1 MTLGR
6 EQFRIRCRE
15 RVWLLDGAMGTL
27 LQAGGLPAGRPP
39 DELNL
44 TNADAV
50 RAAHAAYVAA
60 GARIL
65 LTNTFGA
72 TKPRLSSYKLGA
84 KVAEINRAAVAHARA
99 AAGEGVLV
107 AGDLGP
113 LGEYVEPV
121 GKLSFEDA
129 YRAFA
134 EQARVLAAA
143 GVDLIIIE
151 TIADVREAKAA
162 VMAARAA
169 FRGAIVACMTFEAD
183 GRTITGTP
191 PAVAAAVLT
200 AAGAD
205 GVGANC
211 SVGPRELVGII
222 REMAA
227 VTDAP
232 LCAEPNAGLPRLTGK
247 QTVFKQAPEPF
258 AKWAPEL
265 VKAGASIVG
274 GCCGTTPAHIRAVA
288 AAVES
293 LKPLTRTRVYRSVL
307 ASRGR
312 LVAVDRGPVIVG
324 ERINPSGKPRL
335 ATALARGHYGV
346 VAEDARAQVGAGAAI
361 VDVNVGGAP
370 NGPRVM
376 AAAVAA
382 VQQAVDVP
390 VAVDAPK
397 AELLAAGLAAA
408 VGKPLLN
415 SCPATPAAMA
425 KLLPLAR
432 KWGAAIVG
440 LPLDAKGVPPKAA
453 GRLALVEKFLER
465 ALDEGLPL
473 EDIYIDPLML
483 TAAHLPPAETF
494 ATLRAIKQTFG
505 VRTVLGVSN
514 VSHGLPGRE
523 ILNEAAFLYALGFGL
538 DLAIVNPLEP
548 RMAEA
553 VAAAGVLAG
562 TADVAA
568 YAERV
573 AGPAQKPAA
582 APKRAP
588 AGQGA
593 VLYEA
598 IVNGRKDEASRA
610 AAAALRAGSSPLAL
624 NDKYLLPA
632 LDEVGGRF
640 GRREFFLPQ
649 VIRAAEAAQAA
660 FGVLERSL
668 KKGAARSRGRVVLA
682 TVAGDVH
689 DIGKNIV
696 AAVLKS
702 HGFEVHDLGKSVP
715 VRRVVEASARYHAD
729 LVGLSALMTTTMPE
743 MEAVAAALT
752 RAGYRG
758 KLMVGG
764 AVVTAAYAR
773 KIGAHYAR
781 DAVDAAR
788 VARQLVK
795 S

>member
-6 EQFRIRCRE
+6 EQFRIKCRE
-15 RVWLLDGAMGTL
+15 RLWLLDGAMGTL

-44 TNADAV
+44 TNGDVV

-72 TKPRLSSYKLGA
+72 SKPRLAPYKLGA
-84 KVAEINRAAVAHARA
+84 RVADINRAAVAHARA
-99 AAGEGVLV
+99 AAGEGILV
-107 AGDLGP
+107 AGNLGP

-121 GKLSFEDA
+121 GKLAFDDA
-129 YRAFA
+129 YKAFL

-143 GVDLIIIE
+143 GVDLIVIE

-169 FRGAIVACMTFEAD
+169 FKGAIIACMTFEAD
-183 GRTITGTP
+183 ARTITGTP

-211 SVGPRELVGII
+211 SVGPRELVAIV

-227 VTDAP
+227 ATDAP
-232 LCAEPNAGLPRLTGK
+232 VCAEPNAGLPRLAGNR
-247 QTVFKQAPEPF
+247 TVFKQTPEQF

-265 VKAGASIVG
+265 AKAGAAIIG

-288 AAVES
+288 AALEG
-293 LKPLTRTRVYRSVL
+293 LKPAPRTRLYRSTL
-307 ASRGR
+307 AGRGR
-312 LVAVDRGPVIVG
+312 LVAAGSGPIIIG

-335 ATALARGHYGV
+335 ATALAKGDFGV
-346 VAEDARAQVGAGAAI
+346 AAEDARAQAAAGAAI
-361 VDVNVGGAP
+361 VDVNVGGTP
-370 NGPRVM
+370 DGPRVM
-376 AAAVAA
+376 ASAIAA
-382 VQQAVDVP
+382 VQQAADVP
-390 VAVDAPK
+390 VAVDSPK
-397 AELLAAGLAAA
+397 ADMLAAGLAAA

-432 KWGAAIVG
+432 KWGAAVVG
-440 LPLDAKGVPPKAA
+440 LPLDAKGVPPTAA

-465 ALDEGLPL
+465 ALDEGLSL

-494 ATLRAIKQTFG
+494 ATLRAVKQTFG
-505 VRTVLGVSN
+505 VRTILGVSN

-523 ILNEAAFLYALGFGL
+523 ALNEAAFLYALGFGL

-553 VAAAGVLAG
+553 IAAAGVLTG
-562 TADVAA
+562 TNDVAA
-568 YAERV
+568 YAARFPG
-573 AGPAQKPAA
+573 ATARPARAA
-582 APKRAP
+582 KRAP
-588 AGQGA
+588 TGKGA
-593 VLYEA
+593 ALFEA
-598 IVNGRKDEASRA
+598 VVNGRKEEAARA
-610 AAAALRAGSSPLAL
+610 AAAALRGGAAPLAL

-660 FGVLERSL
+660 FGVLERGL
-668 KKGAARSRGRVVLA
+668 KKGAGRSRGRVVLA

-715 VRRVVEASARYHAD
+715 ARRVVEASTRYRAD

-743 MEAVAAALT
+743 MESVAAALA

-758 KLMVGG
+758 KLMIGG
-764 AVVTAAYAR
+764 AVVTAAFAR

-795 S
+795 A